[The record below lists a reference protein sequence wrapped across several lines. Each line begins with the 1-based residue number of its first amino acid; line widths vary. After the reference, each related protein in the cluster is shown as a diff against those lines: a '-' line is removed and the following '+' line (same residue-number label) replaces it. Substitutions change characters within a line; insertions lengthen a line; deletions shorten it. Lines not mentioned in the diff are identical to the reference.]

1 MVRRPRAHDPPP
13 PFPPSLVPTAPAAL
27 CSVQAPPKPRK
38 RTKTEGGLDGVKT
51 QEEIVAEAEAK
62 VQADL
67 QRLLGGGRFG
77 SEAVDEREEDED
89 NMTDLTG
96 GPGWSAPQGQ
106 TGDGRTSLNTKFG
119 Y

>member
-1 MVRRPRAHDPPP
+1 MKSGLDAVIKKRKSVLEIRKPPP
-13 PFPPSLVPTAPAAL
+13 GKGPQQEP
-27 CSVQAPPKPRK
+27 QRK

-77 SEAVDEREEDED
+77 S
-89 NMTDLTG
+89 G
-96 GPGWSAPQGQ
+96 G
-106 TGDGRTSLNTKFG
+106 
-119 Y
+119 